1 MSSSPSLLGKRI
13 LAGCIDYTFVYAFI
27 FAFIF
32 AFGEPNEEGGLSLT
46 GFLAMVPTLFWFV
59 FIVLLETFYGAT
71 VGNSLLDL
79 KPKFLT
85 SSSGTLSFGQ
95 SIKRHMLDPIDMFP
109 FGFLGIILI
118 KNTEKNQRLGDIWA
132 KTIVVSTKKNSV

>member
-13 LAGCIDYTFVYAFI
+13 LAGLIDYTFVYAFT

-32 AFGEPNEEGGLSLT
+32 AFGEPNEEGGFSVT
-46 GFLAMVPTLFWFV
+46 GFLVMIPTLFWFV

-79 KPKFLT
+79 KPKSLT

-95 SIKRHMLDPIDMFP
+95 SIKRHLLDPIDMFP